1 MTVGKEM
8 HGTGSGTRMATL
20 RRAAVAVAALL
31 VATLAPSGL
40 GTSPAGAQPAGEG
53 TWELTGS
60 LSVPRYDHT
69 TTLLLGGEVLAAGG
83 RNVTPDEPVELL
95 ASAEVYDPHSE
106 RWRDT
111 GSMQDARWSHT
122 ATLLPDGRVVV
133 AGGFGEPYRAGSNS
147 QPVLDTAELYDPR
160 TGTWTPTG
168 SMTTRR
174 ALHTAVLLA
183 DGRVLVAGGRTCD
196 QPPPT
201 ACNFTF
207 RSDTAEIY
215 DPATGT
221 WTPTGSLT
229 IARHTTSSVLLP
241 SGEVLVPAG
250 FTSAGTGTTADR
262 YDPSTGT
269 WSETGPLNVRRARQG
284 AMLLPDGT
292 VLVAS
297 GFQGGDT
304 AEVYD
309 PVSDSWSLTGNMAG
323 NRFNFDFAVL
333 PNGKALVA
341 GGAVPFEGPTLIA
354 EVYDPATGQWSSAG
368 EMNAEHGSGG
378 SLSNSQQAVV
388 LSSDPWTFEA
398 RPQACAPNCGK
409 VLVVGDNPTG
419 AVELYTPACPTAWPR
434 PPQQLACD
442 GGRRPP
448 PGKPAGTPGR
458 GPQPQATGGPA
469 TAP

>member
-1 MTVGKEM
+1 MASTRETTSSRSARK
-8 HGTGSGTRMATL
+8 GTTGRV
-20 RRAAVAVAALL
+20 AVAVAVLL
-31 VATLAPSGL
+31 MASLAPNGL
-40 GTSPAGAQPAGEG
+40 GTSPAGAQTAGEG
-53 TWELTGS
+53 TWETTAS

-69 TTLLLGGEVLAAGG
+69 TTLLASGKVLAAAGRTAPGSGG
-83 RNVTPDEPVELL
+83 ELL
-95 ASAEVYDPHSE
+95 ASTEVYDPHSE
-106 RWRDT
+106 RWRET
-111 GSMQDARWSHT
+111 GSLQEARWSHT
-122 ATLLPDGRVVV
+122 ATLLPDGRVLV
-133 AGGFGEPYRAGSNS
+133 AGGFGEPYQGGSNA
-147 QPVLDTAELYDPR
+147 QPVLDTAEVYDPR
-160 TGTWTPTG
+160 TGTWSQTG

-174 ALHTAVLLA
+174 ALHTAILLP

-215 DPATGT
+215 DPTTGT

-229 IARHTTSSVLLP
+229 IHRHTTSSVLLP

-250 FTSAGTGTTADR
+250 FTSAGNGTTADR
-262 YDPSTGT
+262 YDPGTGT
-269 WSETGPLNVRRARQG
+269 WSSTSPLNVGRARQG

-297 GFQGGDT
+297 GFGGGNT
-304 AEVYD
+304 AETYD
-309 PVSDSWSLTGNMAG
+309 PASDTWTLTGNMAG

-341 GGAVPFEGPTLIA
+341 GGGFSGQGPSATA
-354 EVYDPATGQWSSAG
+354 ELFDPATRQWSSAG
-368 EMNAEHGSGG
+368 EMPEVHGSTS
-378 SLSNSQQAVV
+378 SLSSTQPAIV
-388 LSSDPWTFEA
+388 LSSNPWTFEA

-419 AVELYTPACPTAWPR
+419 AAALYTPACPTTWPR

-458 GPQPQATGGPA
+458 GPQPHATGGAA

>member
-1 MTVGKEM
+1 MTARKEM
-8 HGTGSGTRMATL
+8 RGDGNGTRTASV

-40 GTSPAGAQPAGEG
+40 GTSPAGAQAAGEG
-53 TWELTGS
+53 TWEATGS

-69 TTLLLGGEVLAAGG
+69 TTLLASGKVLAAAGRTAPGSGG
-83 RNVTPDEPVELL
+83 ELL
-95 ASAEVYDPHSE
+95 TSAEVYDPHSE
-106 RWRDT
+106 RWRET
-111 GSMQDARWSHT
+111 GSLQDARWSHT
-122 ATLLPDGRVVV
+122 ATLLPDGRVLV
-133 AGGFGEPYRAGSNS
+133 AGGFGEPYQGGSNA
-147 QPVLDTAELYDPR
+147 QPVLDTAEIYDPR
-160 TGTWTPTG
+160 TGTWSQTG

-174 ALHTAVLLA
+174 ALHTAILLP

-250 FTSAGTGTTADR
+250 FTSAGNGTTADR
-262 YDPSTGT
+262 YDPGTGT
-269 WSETGPLNVRRARQG
+269 WSSTSPLNVGRARQG

-297 GFQGGDT
+297 GFGGGNT
-304 AEVYD
+304 AETYD
-309 PVSDSWSLTGNMAG
+309 PASDTWTLTGNMAG

-341 GGAVPFEGPTLIA
+341 GGGFSGQGPSATA
-354 EVYDPATGQWSSAG
+354 ELYDPATRQWSSAG
-368 EMNAEHGSGG
+368 EMPEVHGSTS
-378 SLSNSQQAVV
+378 SLSSTQQAVV
-388 LSSDPWTFEA
+388 LSSDPWVFEA

-419 AVELYTPACPTAWPR
+419 AVALYTPACPTTWPR

-442 GGRRPP
+442 RGRRPP
-448 PGKPAGTPGR
+448 PGKPAGTPGQ
-458 GPQPQATGGPA
+458 GPQPQATGGAA